1 MKASKAD
8 IIRAAELGILRSM
21 PDFLVDSLKP
31 GKLKRLFM
39 QVGLIVD
46 GELHQIYRN
55 NNDFF
60 TDNKQ
65 ELSVQLE
72 RFGSASEWGNN
83 KDGIHISSVVSFCL
97 AFLEV
102 SESLYTSKLVELLT
116 DILDY
121 YERAGNLNYEDMWTG
136 QKLNDRWNEI
146 NKEDC

>member
-1 MKASKAD
+1 LKASKAD